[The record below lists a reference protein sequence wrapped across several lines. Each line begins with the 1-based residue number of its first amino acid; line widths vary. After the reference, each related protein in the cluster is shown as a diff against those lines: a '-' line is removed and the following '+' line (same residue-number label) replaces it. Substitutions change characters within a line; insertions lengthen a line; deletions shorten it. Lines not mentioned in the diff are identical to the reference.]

1 MFVTSG
7 GLSYP
12 PKGGSNHGRKALDQA
27 QAPSDAGFV
36 LVDPP
41 PRQAAIFSLR
51 TRDGKGAEMTAP
63 EQEERDDLELEFETV
78 QDLEPPLEE
87 AEQVKGGV
95 TTPAQ
100 WCETGTA

>member
-1 MFVTSG
+1 
-7 GLSYP
+7 
-12 PKGGSNHGRKALDQA
+12 
-27 QAPSDAGFV
+27 
-36 LVDPP
+36 
-41 PRQAAIFSLR
+41 
-51 TRDGKGAEMTAP
+51 MTAP